1 MLLVQ
6 AGAWAQSATDETLI
20 SGEVKDE
27 KSSAIPGASIVLQGT
42 TKGTTTDANGKF
54 SLSVPRSGAVIIVSF
69 LGYKRQEI
77 SVGNRTNFNV
87 QLELS
92 TDELQ
97 EVVVVGYGTQRK
109 QTLTGAIS
117 NIVSE
122 QIKTTTHTSLAQSLQ
137 GKVAGVQIRQNS
149 GEPGSFSTNINIRG
163 FGEPL

>member
-1 MLLVQ
+1 MDKQLLSKPLCRHSIWTTLQRASHALCLLLLVH
-6 AGAWAQSATDETLI
+6 AAAFAQTSADETLI

-27 KSSAIPGASIVLQGT
+27 KSSTIPGASIVLQGT

-54 SLSVPRSGAVIIVSF
+54 SLSVPKSGSVIIVSF

-77 SVGNRTNFNV
+77 AVGNRTTFDI
-87 QLELS
+87 QMELS

-117 NIVSE
+117 NIVSD
-122 QIKTTTHTSLAQSLQ
+122 QIKTTTHTLHRVCRE
-137 GKVAGVQIRQNS
+137 K
-149 GEPGSFSTNINIRG
+149 
-163 FGEPL
+163 